1 MAGVVPS
8 MVGVVP
14 CMVGLVAC
22 MVGLVPCM
30 VGVVPCMVGV
40 VPSMVGALPGTVG
53 VVPPPLAPSPLH
65 GRSAWRSCAG
75 SSTSPSAGAG
85 QSWPRG
91 SRPGRA
97 RCPASCGRCAREPTT
112 SCRCAHG
119 DTRARPTLGSIL
131 LQDRPPAE
139 SPPTSAVP
147 QPTSVRPQPTSDG
160 PQPTSDGIQPTSH
173 GPQPT
178 CVGVDGSS
186 FPTDVGYTCALERPR
201 YLGK

>member
-1 MAGVVPS
+1 ME
-8 MVGVVP
+8 
-14 CMVGLVAC
+14 
-22 MVGLVPCM
+22 
-30 VGVVPCMVGV
+30 GV

-147 QPTSVRPQPTSDG
+147 QPTSVRPQLTSHGPQPTSDGIQPTSHGIQLTSDGIQPTSDG